1 MQKHSCKNPTLYTK
15 FLMYYDRLHR
25 LFRLLYSINCT
36 NYFVNIYFILYI
48 LNKKIVF
55 SKIICI
61 IFKINK
67 IIILA
72 YKKTEPPQGSC
83 FSVSLIFYF
92 DNLFLVVASAGFANS
107 MRHHQL
113 TALAALYK
121 IHRAHL
127 PVCSSLISSSLG
139 RFILRTNRHRFHL
152 L

>member
-1 MQKHSCKNPTLYTK
+1 
-15 FLMYYDRLHR
+15 MYYDRLHR

-72 YKKTEPPQGSC
+72 YKKNRTPARILFFG
-83 FSVSLIFYF
+83 LI
-92 DNLFLVVASAGFANS
+92 NL
-107 MRHHQL
+107 
-113 TALAALYK
+113 
-121 IHRAHL
+121 
-127 PVCSSLISSSLG
+127 
-139 RFILRTNRHRFHL
+139 L